1 MNGFPEINAKN
12 DRVRPASERR
22 WVWWFAIVVMVV
34 TSIPY
39 VLGFGKEGVGWRFTG
54 FVFGVEDGNS
64 YIAKMMSGAAGDWL
78 FRTPY
83 TAFPQKGV
91 IAFLP
96 YILLGKLTSPPG
108 QHVQMVVLFHLFRF
122 GAGILAILA
131 TYDFLSVFVAD
142 VGLRR
147 FGLALATLGG
157 GLGWVLVLLGRPGVL
172 GSLPL
177 DFYSPET
184 FGFLSIYGLPHL
196 AMARAL
202 LMWGLASYLIDDE
215 KVGLGVAG
223 FSGQQFPLDL
233 RGLKAG
239 VLVALIGFFQPL
251 TVVVA
256 WAVLLAHLMGLAA
269 WQSLKRRTLK
279 SKSWGSWWEYASK
292 ATVMVVVSSPIVLY
306 TVLKFST
313 DPFLKVWSAQNLII
327 SPHPVHYLIAY
338 GLLVPFALAGAY
350 FSLKKDPWRSWLVVG
365 WVVLLPFLAYA
376 PYNLQRRLPE
386 GLWVA
391 LVVLAMGGLEG
402 WFRRREGSWR
412 WQNLLRIA
420 PLFLAFPTTLLL
432 LSGGIQAVRQPYAP
446 VFRPLAEV
454 RAFEFIAQEA
464 RPDEVV
470 LAGYDSSNALPA
482 WAPVRVVIGHGPE
495 SVDLAELRP
504 EVEAFYAS
512 TTADDRRVSLLAE
525 FNVRYVFWGP
535 DERALG
541 GWNPKA
547 AAYLESI
554 YDVDGYVV
562 LRVEGLEEWKNGRM
576 EDWKNERFSS
586 MVPKGDADTSTV
598 LNTGERR
605 GRGYL
610 ATN

>member
-1 MNGFPEINAKN
+1 MNGFAEIDTKSG
-12 DRVRPASERR
+12 RVRPTSERR
-22 WVWWFAIVVMVV
+22 WVWRFAIVVMVV

-39 VLGFGKEGVGWRFTG
+39 VLGFGKEGVGWQFTG

-64 YIAKMMSGAAGDWL
+64 YIAKMTSGAAGDWL

-131 TYDFLSVFVAD
+131 TYEFLSIFVVD

-147 FGLALATLGG
+147 FGVALATLGG

-202 LMWGLASYLIDDE
+202 LLWGLASYLSDDQKGRRLPVE
-215 KVGLGVAG
+215 RFGE
-223 FSGQQFPLDL
+223 QRFPLDP

-239 VLVALIGFFQPL
+239 VLTALIGFFQPL

-256 WAVLLAHLMGLAA
+256 WAVLLAHLVVLAA

-279 SKSWGSWWEYASK
+279 PKSWGPWWEYARK
-292 ATVMVVVSSPIVLY
+292 AIVMVVVSSPIVLY
-306 TVLKFST
+306 TVLKFGT
-313 DPFLKVWSAQNLII
+313 DPFLKIWSAQNLII

-338 GLLVPFALAGAY
+338 GLLIPFALAGAY
-350 FSLKKDPWRSWLVVG
+350 FSLKKNPWRGWLLAG

-391 LVVLAMGGLEG
+391 LVVLAVGGIEG
-402 WFRRREGSWR
+402 WSGQMEGSWR
-412 WQNLLRIA
+412 PKNLARMA

-432 LSGGIQAVRQPYAP
+432 LTGGIQAVRQPYAP
-446 VFRPLAEV
+446 VFRPAAEV
-454 RAFEFIAQEA
+454 RAFEFIAREA
-464 RPDEVV
+464 RADEVV

-504 EVEAFYAS
+504 QVEAFYAGS
-512 TTADDRRVSLLAE
+512 TADARRVSLLRE
-525 FNVRYVFWGP
+525 YNVHYVFWGP
-535 DERALG
+535 EERGLG
-541 GWNPKA
+541 DWNPET
-547 AAYLESI
+547 AAYLDAI
-554 YDVDGYVV
+554 YNEDGYMV
-562 LRVEGLEEWKNGRM
+562 LKVEEGLG
-576 EDWKNERFSS
+576 
-586 MVPKGDADTSTV
+586 G
-598 LNTGERR
+598 
-605 GRGYL
+605 
-610 ATN
+610 